1 VDLKLARLARDRE
14 ALLRARTLA
23 AALLQDDPRLAK
35 PVNRPLAGAVEAAFG
50 GELAWLL
57 KA

>member
-1 VDLKLARLARDRE
+1 
-14 ALLRARTLA
+14 LLRARTLA